1 MASIGVRSQLDS
13 TRLAPH
19 PNPIPSRGEGIRTR
33 QRSDLLAAL
42 GFLLPNFL
50 GFLLFTAGPVVFSL
64 GASFTNWDLQHSVP
78 FAFIGTENFR
88 QLFGSE
94 EFWVYLINTLY
105 LMIGLPLAIAG
116 SLLLALMLSQK
127 LRGMTVYRTLF
138 YLPTFTYGVALMV
151 LWKKLYSPEFGPI
164 NVSLGAIMRGLHIPF
179 DPPKW
184 LQSAD
189 NLMGM
194 VPQHV
199 AFHREYV
206 GLGAREALIN
216 MSVWVAIGGNNMLL
230 YLAALTNVPQEL
242 YEAAEIDGA
251 NKWKQFWHVTWPQL
265 APTTFFIT
273 VISMIFGLQGGFE
286 IARIMTEGGPAGTT
300 TTLAYYIYIKAFQEF
315 QMGYASAIAWVL
327 FAMIFAITLMN
338 WRFGSRAV
346 NE

>member
-1 MASIGVRSQLDS
+1 MR
-13 TRLAPH
+13 RRH
-19 PNPIPSRGEGIRTR
+19 
-33 QRSDLLAAL
+33 SDLLPAL
-42 GFLLPNFL
+42 AFLLPNFI
-50 GFLLFTAGPVVFSL
+50 GFILFTAGPVLYSL
-64 GASFTNWDLQHSVP
+64 AASFTNWDLQRSVP
-78 FAFIGTENFR
+78 FAFIGVENFR
-88 QLFGSE
+88 RLFGSE

-105 LMIGLPLAIAG
+105 LMIGFPFAIAG
-116 SLLLALMLSQK
+116 SLILALLLSRK
-127 LRGMTVYRTLF
+127 LRGITIYRTLF

-151 LWKKLYSPEFGPI
+151 LWKKMYNPDFGPV
-164 NVSLGAIMRGLHIPF
+164 NALLGSVAHLLHIPF

-184 LQSAD
+184 LQSAQ

-199 AFHREYV
+199 TFQHRYI

-216 MSVWVAIGGNNMLL
+216 MTVWVAIGGNNMLL

-251 NKWKQFWHVTWPQL
+251 GKWKKFWNVTWPQL

-273 VISMIFGLQGGFE
+273 VITIIGGLQGGFE
-286 IARIMTEGGPAGTT
+286 AARIMTEGGPANTT

-327 FAMIFAITLMN
+327 FAMIFAITLIN